1 MRSGNVCV
9 ARQRL
14 GHIASALA
22 SASLQEHVR
31 CTCGCGEVAKAC
43 GCPAAVEAL
52 SAATR
57 SVDDPAVAVP
67 ENPTEV
73 FNQLDNIVVSDPDVP
88 LSDAQLNKF
97 LVDGYIALPGI
108 IPNEFNGELMNSV
121 DELMDART
129 RHTIGSGDWSHG
141 LIAEFGEL
149 GTLCSWPPIVDKVKQ
164 LMQVYGNG
172 RVDCGMHHIH
182 ATRQDAGT
190 GPSPWYACQHTVH
203 PSFSIIIAIS
213 IISAIVTVP
222 ITSP

>member
-1 MRSGNVCV
+1 MRWNVCV
-9 ARQRL
+9 TRRRL
-14 GHIASALA
+14 GHIVSALA
-22 SASLQEHVR
+22 SASSQEQVR

-52 SAATR
+52 SAGAR
-57 SVDDPAVAVP
+57 SVDDPAVAATD
-67 ENPTEV
+67 NTTEV
-73 FNQLDNIVVSDPDVP
+73 FKQLDNIMVSDPDVP
-88 LSDAQLNKF
+88 LSNAQLNKF
-97 LVDGYIALPGI
+97 LVDGYVALPGI
-108 IPNEFNGELMNSV
+108 IPDEFNGELMNSV

-129 RHTIGSGDWSHG
+129 RHSIGSGDWSHG
-141 LIAEFGEL
+141 LIADFGQL

-190 GPSPWYACQHTVH
+190 GPSSWCACQHTVH
-203 PSFSIIIAIS
+203 PSVSVITNIS
-213 IISAIVTVP
+213 IISAQVP